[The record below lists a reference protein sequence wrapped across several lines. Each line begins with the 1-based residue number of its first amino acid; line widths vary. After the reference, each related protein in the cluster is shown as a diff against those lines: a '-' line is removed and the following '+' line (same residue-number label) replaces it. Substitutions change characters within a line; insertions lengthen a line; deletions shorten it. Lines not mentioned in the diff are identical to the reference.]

1 MKTYFLSKSNSF
13 NNFNQVVYFCMVQ
26 IVIII
31 YTMLNIY
38 TVKQKSLVYKFLL
51 RIIMQNQVQEFFINF
66 LDNTLFIRQLITLC
80 IFI

>member
-1 MKTYFLSKSNSF
+1 
-13 NNFNQVVYFCMVQ
+13 MVQ

-38 TVKQKSLVYKFLL
+38 TVKQKSSGYKFLL
-51 RIIMQNQVQEFFINF
+51 RIIMENQVLDFFCIF
-66 LDNTLFIRQLITLC
+66 LANILFTRQLTTLC